1 MQQRNLGKSGLKVS
15 VVGLGCNNFGGDRI
29 DLEASRKVIHKALD
43 LGITLID
50 TADVYGNGNRGEC
63 ETILGECLGDRRKDI
78 VLATKC
84 GLPMDEAGTLK
95 GASRRYILSA
105 IEASLKRLKT
115 DWIDLYFIHRPDP
128 LTPIEETLR
137 TLDDLVRAGK
147 VRYTGCSAFAAWQV
161 VEAQWTATHHNLNH
175 FVTCQDEYNLLK
187 RGLENTLQPAM
198 QAYGLGLIPHT
209 PLAAGL
215 LSGKYQRN
223 APMPAG
229 ARMTREKR
237 QADRWINNANWEV
250 VDRLTAFCEA
260 RGHSLLE
267 LAMSWLASRPL
278 VASIIAGATTP
289 EQVELNARAVN
300 WQLTPDDLAAVEKA
314 TQRGIS

>member
-1 MQQRNLGKSGLKVS
+1 MQLRNLGNSGLRVS
-15 VVGLGCNNFGGDRI
+15 LVGLGCNNFGGDRC

-50 TADVYGNGNRGEC
+50 TADTYGNRGDSER
-63 ETILGECLGDRRKDI
+63 IIGDCLGDRRKDV

-84 GLPMDEAGTLK
+84 GLPMDAAGTLQ

-105 IEASLKRLKT
+105 IDASLKRLKT
-115 DWIDLYFIHRPDP
+115 DWIDLYIIHRPDP

-147 VRYTGCSAFAAWQV
+147 VRYTGCSTFAAWQV
-161 VEAQWTATHHNLNH
+161 VEAQWAAKHHNLNH
-175 FVTCQDEYNLLK
+175 FVACQDQYNLLA
-187 RGLENTLQPAM
+187 RGIEKDLMGVM
-198 QAYGLGLIPHT
+198 QTYGLGLIPHT

-223 APMPAG
+223 APLPAG

-237 QADRWINNANWEV
+237 QAERWLNNANWDV
-250 VDRLTAFCEA
+250 VERLNALCTP
-260 RGHSLLE
+260 RGHTLLE

-289 EQVELNARAVN
+289 EQLEANARAVQ
-300 WQLTPDDLAAVEKA
+300 WPLTADDL
-314 TQRGIS
+314 TQIDSI

>member
-15 VVGLGCNNFGGDRI
+15 VVGLGCNNFGGNRI
-29 DLEASRKVIHKALD
+29 DREASRKVIHKALD
-43 LGITLID
+43 LGITLLD
-50 TADVYGNGNRGEC
+50 TADVYGNRGEC
-63 ETILGECLGDRRKDI
+63 ERILGECLGDRRKDI
-78 VLATKC
+78 VLVTKC
-84 GLPMDEAGTLK
+84 GLPMDDAGTLK

-105 IEASLKRLKT
+105 VEASLKRLKT

-137 TLDDLVRAGK
+137 TLDDLVRTGK
-147 VRYTGCSAFAAWQV
+147 IRYTGCSAFAAWQV
-161 VEAQWTATHHNLNH
+161 VEAHWTATHHNLNH

-198 QAYGLGLIPHT
+198 RVCGLGLIPHT

-215 LSGKYQRN
+215 LSGKYRRN

-237 QADRWINNANWEV
+237 QAERWITSTNWEV
-250 VDRLTAFCEA
+250 VERLTALCEG

-289 EQVELNARAVN
+289 EQVELNTRAVS
-300 WQLTPDDLAAVEKA
+300 WRLTPEDLAAVETA
-314 TQRGIS
+314 TQRGGS

>member
-15 VVGLGCNNFGGDRI
+15 VVGLGCNNFGGNRI
-29 DLEASRKVIHKALD
+29 DREASRKVIHKALD

-50 TADVYGNGNRGEC
+50 TADTYGNRGES
-63 ETILGECLGDRRKDI
+63 EIILGECLGDRRKDI
-78 VLATKC
+78 VLATKF
-84 GLPMDEAGTLK
+84 GLPMDEAGLLK
-95 GASRRYILSA
+95 GASRRYIVAA

-115 DWIDLYFIHRPDP
+115 DWIDLYIVHRPDP

-147 VRYTGCSAFAAWQV
+147 VRYTGCSTFAAWEV
-161 VEAQWTATHHNLNH
+161 VEAQWTARHHNLNR
-175 FVTCQDEYNLLK
+175 FVTCQEQYNLL
-187 RGLENTLQPAM
+187 RREIESTLQPAM

-223 APMPAG
+223 APMPSG

-237 QADRWINNANWEV
+237 QADRWINDTNWEV
-250 VDRLTAFCEA
+250 VERLTGICKAH
-260 RGHSLLE
+260 GHSLLE

-278 VASIIAGATTP
+278 VASIIAGATTA
-289 EQVELNARAVN
+289 EQVELNARAVD
-300 WQLTPDDLAAVEKA
+300 WQLTADDLAAIDDA
-314 TQRGIS
+314 TQRSGS

>member
-1 MQQRNLGKSGLKVS
+1 MQQRNLGKSGLRVS
-15 VVGLGCNNFGGDRI
+15 VVGLGCNNFGGARI

-43 LGITLID
+43 LGITLFD
-50 TADVYGNGNRGEC
+50 TSDNYGNRGGSEK
-63 ETILGECLGDRRKDI
+63 ILGECLGDRRKDI

-105 IEASLKRLKT
+105 IESSLKRLKT
-115 DWIDLYFIHRPDP
+115 DWIDLYIIHRPDP

-147 VRYTGCSAFAAWQV
+147 VRYSGCSTFAAWQV
-161 VEAQWTATHHNLNH
+161 VEAQWTATHHHLNH
-175 FVTCQDEYNLLK
+175 FVTCQDQYNVLE
-187 RGLENTLQPAM
+187 RGSENTLEPAM
-198 QAYGLGLIPHT
+198 RAYGLGLIPHT

-215 LSGKYQRN
+215 LSGKYRRD
-223 APMPAG
+223 AAMPAG

-237 QADRWINNANWEV
+237 QADRWITNRNWEV
-250 VDRLTAFCEA
+250 VERLTAVSAA

-289 EQVELNARAVN
+289 EQVELNAGAVN
-300 WQLTPDDLAAVEKA
+300 WQLTPDDLAAIDKA
-314 TQRGIS
+314 TQR

>member
-1 MQQRNLGKSGLKVS
+1 MTLRNLGKSGLKVS

-50 TADVYGNGNRGEC
+50 TADVYGNGNRGES
-63 ETILGECLGDRRKDI
+63 EMILGECLGDRRKDI

-115 DWIDLYFIHRPDP
+115 DWIDLYIIHRPDP

-147 VRYTGCSAFAAWQV
+147 VRYTGCSGFAAWQV

-175 FVTCQDEYNLLK
+175 FVTCQDEYSLLK

-198 QAYGLGLIPHT
+198 QAYGLGLLPFF
-209 PLAAGL
+209 PLASGL
-215 LSGKYQRN
+215 LTGKHKRGK
-223 APMPAG
+223 AAAG
-229 ARMTREKR
+229 TRLATDAFARFM
-237 QADRWINNANWEV
+237 DNANFDVIEK
-250 VDRLTAFCEA
+250 LEAFVKT
-260 RGHSLLE
+260 RGHTMTE
-267 LAMSWLASRPL
+267 LAFSWLASRPC
-278 VASIIAGATTP
+278 VASIIAGATKP
-289 EQVELNARAVN
+289 EQIEANVKAAE
-300 WQLTPDDLAAVEKA
+300 WTLTAEDLAEIDKI
-314 TQRGIS
+314 TTRP

>member
-1 MQQRNLGKSGLKVS
+1 MQQRNLGNSGLAVS

-29 DLEASRKVIHKALD
+29 GLEASRKVIHRALD
-43 LGITLID
+43 LGVTLID
-50 TADVYGNGNRGEC
+50 TADTYGKYGES
-63 ETILGECLGDRRKDI
+63 ETILGECLGSRRKDI

-84 GLPMDEAGTLK
+84 GLPMDDAGRLK
-95 GASRRYILSA
+95 GASRRYIMSA
-105 IEASLKRLKT
+105 IEASLRRLKT
-115 DWIDLYFIHRPDP
+115 DWIDLYIIHRPDP

-147 VRYTGCSAFAAWQV
+147 VRYTGCSTFAAWQV
-161 VEAQWTATHHNLNH
+161 VEAQWTAKHHGLNH
-175 FVTCQDEYNLLK
+175 FIACQDQYNLL
-187 RGLENTLQPAM
+187 RRDIETTLEPAM

-215 LSGKYQRN
+215 LSGKYRRD
-223 APMPAG
+223 APLPAG

-237 QADRWINNANWEV
+237 QADRWINEANWEIV
-250 VDRLTAFCEA
+250 ERLTSFCEA
-260 RGHSLLE
+260 RGHTLLE

-289 EQVELNARAVN
+289 EQVELNVRAVD
-300 WQLTPDDLAAVEKA
+300 WRLTADDLAAI
-314 TQRGIS
+314 G

>member
-1 MQQRNLGKSGLKVS
+1 MQQRNLGNSGLKVS
-15 VVGLGCNNFGGDRI
+15 LVGLGCNNFGGDRI
-29 DLEASRKVIHKALD
+29 DLQASRKVLHQALD

-50 TADVYGNGNRGEC
+50 TADTYGNRGES
-63 ETILGECLGDRRKDI
+63 EKILGECLGDRRKEI

-84 GLPMDEAGTLK
+84 GLPMDEAGRLQ
-95 GASRRYILSA
+95 GASRRYIFSA

-115 DWIDLYFIHRPDP
+115 DWIDLYIIHRPDP

-147 VRYTGCSAFAAWQV
+147 VRYTGCSGFPAWQV
-161 VEAQWTATHHNLNH
+161 VEAQWTARHHNLNH
-175 FVTCQDEYNLLK
+175 FVTCQDQYNILK
-187 RGLENTLQPAM
+187 RDIESTLLPAM

-215 LSGKYQRN
+215 LSGKYRRN

-229 ARMTREKR
+229 ARITREKR
-237 QADRWINNANWEV
+237 QAERWISDANWDV
-250 VDRLTAFCEA
+250 VERLSALCEA
-260 RGHSLLE
+260 RDHSLLE

-289 EQVELNARAVN
+289 EQVTLNARAVD
-300 WQLTPDDLAAVEKA
+300 WQLTPDDLAAFEA
-314 TQRGIS
+314 AAPRASA